1 MGSLSDDCRSIE
13 VDYQSGAK
21 PPHSKGCRHF
31 NAAKQ
36 LAIGS

>member
-1 MGSLSDDCRSIE
+1 MIAAVLKWN
-13 VDYQSGAK
+13 QSGAK

-36 LAIGS
+36 LAIGA